1 VGKQMIKIGIIGAMN
16 EEVDILK
23 NKMEIKKVTK
33 KANMEFYE
41 GLLNNKQVVIV
52 ECGIG
57 KVNAAAC
64 TQILISEYKVNYII
78 NTGVAGAV
86 NDDLEIGDIVIST
99 DVVQHDFDV
108 TAFGYKLGEIPRLND
123 YIFKADNRLIEL
135 AKKITIDVTDH
146 KVFIGR
152 IMSGDIFLASPESKD
167 KLQKEFNGYC
177 VEMESA
183 AIGQICYLNSVPFVI
198 FRAMSDKA
206 DGSAHENF
214 NDFVQK
220 AAINSANIVINMI
233 NHI

>member
-1 VGKQMIKIGIIGAMN
+1 MNKIGIIGAMS

-23 NKMEIKKVTK
+23 DKITLRKVIR

-41 GLLNNKQVVIV
+41 GILFEKNVVIV

-64 TQILISEYKVNYII
+64 TQILISVFNVDIII

-86 NDDLEIGDIVIST
+86 NDELEIGDLVISS

-108 TAFGYKLGEIPRLND
+108 TAFGYKLGEIPRLNE
-123 YIFKADNRLIEL
+123 YIFKADSDLIEI
-135 AKKITIDVTDH
+135 AKVASKEVTKH

-152 IMSGDIFLASPESKD
+152 IMSGDIFLASPESKNRLKD
-167 KLQKEFNGYC
+167 EFDGFC

-183 AIGQICYLNSVPFVI
+183 SIGQICYLNNIPFVI
-198 FRAMSDKA
+198 LRAMSDKA

-214 NDFVQK
+214 NDFVHK
-220 AAINSANIVINMI
+220 AAVNSANIVMNMVK
-233 NHI
+233 HI